1 MLEKKYDDWCK
12 VLKLDDISFCV
23 ELGLTLLESQ
33 AFKELVEEDE
43 TDDVDKKKIWVVT
56 EISDRLKNK
65 FKQMIL

>member
-43 TDDVDKKKIWVVT
+43 TDDVDKKKAQQ
-56 EISDRLKNK
+56 LPNK
-65 FKQMIL
+65 KSNVGEDLV